1 MTLKSPIDN
10 RAADK
15 ASEISGIPVMIMLSA
30 YGVLHRGFNLLL
42 GCLGRGKK
50 LSDSGHAHRQSSPVA
65 QDTNETPA
73 TTDHFLDSI
82 EMGIGSWQW
91 GDRWIWGYDERRDA
105 ELRAA
110 FEACLAGGIRFFD
123 TAEIYGMGASERLL
137 GQFSRDA
144 GQPIMAATK
153 FFPFPWRLRKESLL
167 RALRDSLQRLDME
180 QIALYQL
187 HFPFPPVPTQAWAGA
202 LANVVEA
209 GLAREVGISNCGA
222 GQMRRVH
229 AVLAQRGIHLASN
242 QVEYNLLNRQAE
254 KSGLLALCRTLGVR
268 LIAYSPLA
276 QGLLSGKY
284 TPDNPPPGARG
295 YLYKQKLAQVQPLI
309 ALLREVGE
317 AHGGKTPS
325 QVALNWLICKGA
337 LPIPGVKTVQQAQ
350 QNLGA
355 LGWRLSEEEVATLDA
370 ANGTIL

>member
-1 MTLKSPIDN
+1 MKSHIEN
-10 RAADK
+10 QAADK
-15 ASEISGIPVMIMLSA
+15 ASEISGIPVMIMLSV
-30 YGVLHRGFNLLL
+30 YGILHRGFNLLL
-42 GCLGRGKK
+42 SCLGRRKT
-50 LSDSGHAHRQSSPVA
+50 LSDGDHAHRQPSPVT
-65 QDTNETPA
+65 QNKTPA
-73 TTDHFLDSI
+73 TADPFLDLI

-91 GDRWIWGYDERRDA
+91 GDRWIWGYDEHSDA

-110 FEACLAGGIRFFD
+110 FEACLAGGIRLFD

-144 GQPIMAATK
+144 GQPILAATK
-153 FFPFPWRLRKESLL
+153 FFPFPWRLRKESLR
-167 RALRDSLQRLDME
+167 RALRDSLQRLGME
-180 QIALYQL
+180 QVALYQL
-187 HFPFPPVPTQAWAGA
+187 HFPFPPVPTQAWADA
-202 LANVVEA
+202 LANVVEV

-254 KSGLLALCRTLGVR
+254 KSGLLALCKTLGVR

-295 YLYKQKLAQVQPLI
+295 YIYKQKLAQVQPLI
-309 ALLREVGE
+309 ASLREIGE

-325 QVALNWLICKGA
+325 QVALNWLIRKGA

-355 LGWRLSEEEVATLDA
+355 LGWRLSEEEAATLDA
-370 ANGTIL
+370 ASE